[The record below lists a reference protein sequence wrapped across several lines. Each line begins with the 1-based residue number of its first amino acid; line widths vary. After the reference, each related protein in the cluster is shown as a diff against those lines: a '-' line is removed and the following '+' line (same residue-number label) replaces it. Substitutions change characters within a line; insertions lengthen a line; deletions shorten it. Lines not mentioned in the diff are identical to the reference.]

1 MLHVTGVNSE
11 YNGGSLSIKIYIF
24 KQDTCAFKYSDNC
37 ACDNIGN
44 YYIIQNFIHKQTAA
58 ERIDVSLG

>member
-11 YNGGSLSIKIYIF
+11 DNGGSLSIKIYIF

-37 ACDNIGN
+37 ACDNIDN
-44 YYIIQNFIHKQTAA
+44 YYIIQIIVFQGIA
-58 ERIDVSLG
+58 